1 MEIKRSQPSAAP
13 TGDCISNVGAAEG
26 CDLLLFPINAEN
38 PLSLVVYCI
47 LHGSGKFKLY
57 KLLKLKELF
66 RARDWH
72 GHCNCSF
79 EEVVT
84 PSFCLERYNNE

>member
-47 LHGSGKFKLY
+47 LHGSVKFKFY
-57 KLLKLKELF
+57 K
-66 RARDWH
+66 
-72 GHCNCSF
+72 
-79 EEVVT
+79 
-84 PSFCLERYNNE
+84 